1 MRSLL
6 RRAGELRK
14 AAGSELGAFGPAEG
28 ISREDRDEILLH
40 IDEVAKKARII
51 PGPDSWKVRPRRR
64 GFGLP
69 IVVNLA
75 GLALLAL
82 GLFALGRVFSPAE
95 ASSGTAASALSSA
108 EGQLLKEIKREA
120 EGRLQEKD
128 REIASIQGRMAEL
141 DAERARLAS
150 SVEDRVKAKE
160 AELKAALAEELERE
174 RARLREQGLSEEA
187 IQERLRDFERKK
199 TEEFRS
205 RLDEFSRKA
214 EAERAALQAS
224 LDKAKAEFSA
234 SLGSITAERQRIQD
248 ESRRRELELRSRLDE
263 QGAALEAERARVA
276 ATLKDAQAELA
287 RLGEEARRDKAEED
301 RLLGLY
307 ATARQALRDGRVD
320 DASAALAALRTS
332 LADPRVAA
340 IPSLSRRRELDLLA
354 ADLLEKAVASERA
367 KSSADAGRLT
377 AALEAVAAIRA
388 EAERARAALA
398 AGRPADAEAAYRNAL
413 RSTAELTEA
422 STFLEAAWKG
432 RLSVETATLES
443 ARLEAQGLVAAAKAR
458 EARVAELEGEL
469 SVVRASLAA
478 AEARAAESGAA
489 ALSARSERDARA
501 AERDAALASRDAS
514 GRERDEALGGLAR
527 AQAESAAMR
536 AERDAALGERDVAF
550 KERDAALAAGKAAPA
565 AGTAATLPP
574 ELAAEPATEIASL
587 KERAA
592 GLEAELARARARYQ
606 AVESGYRAYAVADD
620 ELRGAGGSSSL
631 VEARRRLDGFLSSPE
646 VEAAMPGFRD
656 RIARYLDAFQ
666 SAGAGEVLFNAADV
680 VDGAARIRDPAAL
693 GRYLTDLAT
702 RYEGDEAM
710 TEFLSSVRAAFAR

>member
-14 AAGSELGAFGPAEG
+14 AAGSELGGLGSAEG
-28 ISREDRDEILLH
+28 ISKEDRDEILLH

-64 GFGLP
+64 GFGMP

-82 GLFALGRVFSPAE
+82 GLFALGFVFSPEE
-95 ASSGTAASALSSA
+95 ASSGTASTSLSSA

-128 REIASIQGRMAEL
+128 REIAAIQGRMADL

-205 RLDEFSRKA
+205 QLDEFSKKA

-248 ESRRRELELRSRLDE
+248 EARQRELELRSQLDE

-276 ATLKDAQAELA
+276 STLKDAQAELA

-307 ATARQALRDGRVD
+307 ATARQALRDGRLD

-332 LADPRVAA
+332 LADPRIAA

-377 AALEAVAAIRA
+377 AALDAVAAIRA

-413 RSTAELTEA
+413 GSTAELAEA
-422 STFLEAAWKG
+422 SAYLEAAWKS
-432 RLSVETATLES
+432 RLSVETAALES
-443 ARLEAQGLVAAAKAR
+443 ARLEARGLVAAAQAR
-458 EARVAELEGEL
+458 DARVAELEGEL

-501 AERDAALASRDAS
+501 V
-514 GRERDEALGGLAR
+514 ERDEALGGLAR
-527 AQAESAAMR
+527 ARAEAATLL
-536 AERDAALGERDVAF
+536 AERDEALAA
-550 KERDAALAAGKAAPA
+550 RDAAVRERDDALATAASSTAASAASAPA
-565 AGTAATLPP
+565 AVPAAASA
-574 ELAAEPATEIASL
+574 ELAAEIAAL
-587 KERAA
+587 KERAT
-592 GLEAELARARARYQ
+592 GLEAELARARARYE
-606 AVESGYRAYAVADD
+606 AVESGYRAYAAADD

-693 GRYLTDLAT
+693 ERYLSDLGS

-710 TEFLSSVRAAFAR
+710 TEFLSSVRAAFSR